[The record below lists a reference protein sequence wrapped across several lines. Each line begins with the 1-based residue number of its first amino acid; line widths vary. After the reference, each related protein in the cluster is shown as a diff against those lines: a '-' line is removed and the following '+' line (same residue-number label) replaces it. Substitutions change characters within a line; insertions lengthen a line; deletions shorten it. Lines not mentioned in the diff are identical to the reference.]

1 MLSRILMSLVFI
13 SFISCASTP
22 EPVKEAPKEEPKKE
36 VVKVETKKECMDKC
50 KAVKVKKDK
59 KDCEVKCKDLK

>member
-1 MLSRILMSLVFI
+1 MLSRILMSMVFI
-13 SFISCASTP
+13 SFVACSSP
-22 EPVKEAPKEEPKKE
+22 EPVKTEAPKEEPKKE

-59 KDCEVKCKDLK
+59 KECEAKCKDLK